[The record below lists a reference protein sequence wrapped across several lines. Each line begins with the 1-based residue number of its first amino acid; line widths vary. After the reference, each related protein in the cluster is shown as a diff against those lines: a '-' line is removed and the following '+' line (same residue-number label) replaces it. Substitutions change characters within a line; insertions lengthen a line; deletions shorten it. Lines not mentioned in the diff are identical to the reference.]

1 MTQASSTR
9 PRALVTGASSGI
21 GRAMA
26 PRLAARGCDLVL
38 TARRQALLDEV
49 AAEVKAKYPEAV
61 IETIAADLGTAGG
74 ARTLWERAT
83 AAGDATAATGA
94 AAARRIDILVNNA
107 GFGTFR
113 TFTSA
118 EWGRDA
124 ELLQLNVVSLVELCH
139 RFVSA
144 ARAQESTSPAYILNI
159 ASIAAFQSIPNFAN
173 YGASKAYVRNFS
185 EALHDELAGTRI
197 GVTCVCPGGTKT
209 PFHDAAGAG
218 NYGKLANASMMTA
231 EEVADISVAAMFGR
245 KRTVVPGAMNKLSCF
260 GVRLVPRS
268 WASKMARWVLGKPRS
283 GQELPPRG

>member
-1 MTQASSTR
+1 MTQASATR

-21 GRAMA
+21 GRAIA

-49 AAEVKAKYPEAV
+49 ATELRGAYPELQV
-61 IETIAADLGTAGG
+61 ETIATDLGTDGGAGG
-74 ARTLWERAT
+74 LWEKAT
-83 AAGDATAATGA
+83 AA
-94 AAARRIDILVNNA
+94 RPIDILVNNA

-113 TFTSA
+113 PFTST
-118 EWGRDA
+118 EWARDA
-124 ELLQLNVVSLVELCH
+124 ELLQLNVLSLVELCH

-144 ARAQESTSPAYILNI
+144 AKAASATTPAHLLNI
-159 ASIAAFQSIPNFAN
+159 ASIAAFQSIPHFAN

-197 GVTCVCPGGTKT
+197 RVTCVCPGGTKT

-218 NYGKLANASMMTA
+218 NYGKLASASMMTA
-231 EEVADISVAAMFGR
+231 EEVAEVSVAAMFAG
-245 KRTVVPGAMNKLSCF
+245 KRTVVPGALNKISCF

-268 WASKMARWVLGKPRS
+268 WASRMARWVLGEPRS
-283 GQELPPRG
+283 NDLPPRG

>member
-1 MTQASSTR
+1 MTQAASSSQ

-21 GRAMA
+21 GRAIV
-26 PRLAARGCDLVL
+26 PLLAARGYDLVL
-38 TARRQALLDEV
+38 TARRQALLEEV
-49 AAEVKAKYPEAV
+49 AAEVKAKHAGLEV
-61 IETIAADLGTAGG
+61 ETIAADLGTAGG
-74 ARTLWERAT
+74 ARGLWERAT
-83 AAGDATAATGA
+83 EKRGLDV
-94 AAARRIDILVNNA
+94 LVNNA

-118 EWGRDA
+118 EWERDA

-144 ARAQESTSPAYILNI
+144 ARTRDSAAYILNV
-159 ASIAAFQSIPNFAN
+159 ASIAAYQSIPNFAN

-185 EALHDELAGTRI
+185 EALHDELAATKVR
-197 GVTCVCPGGTKT
+197 VTCLCPGGTKT

-231 EEVADISVAAMFGR
+231 EDVAAIGVAAMLAGR
-245 KRTVVPGAMNKLSCF
+245 RTVIPGAMNKVSCF

-268 WASKMARWVLGKPRS
+268 FASKVASWVLGKPRS
-283 GQELPPRG
+283 AALPSRSGGSAG